1 MENVNATF
9 FINPPRPRQKN
20 VQPDFQY
27 RIMHKNYH
35 VPLLMLTC
43 LTEWLNILAPFINN
57 GKLPSYQ
64 MCTHSFLEREKYVI
78 RLEFVYIVYALFVLD
93 FILPENFLDYEKID
107 VRI

>member
-9 FINPPRPRQKN
+9 FINPPRPRKKN

-27 RIMHKNYH
+27 RFMHKNYH

-43 LTEWLNILAPFINN
+43 LTEWLNILAPFNNN

-64 MCTHSFLEREKYVI
+64 TCVPSFLEREKDVI

-93 FILPENFLDYEKID
+93 FILLEKFS
-107 VRI
+107 